1 MGANLSQE
9 IIDSLRVLGLEPG
22 ASVADVRAAFR
33 HLAHVCHPDVAGQ
46 EGAKRFQKV
55 TGAYALLKGLTAEE
69 LESLVQEVE
78 AEAPEVEEEPRQK
91 TLFDWYRK
99 RADKLDETEESSEE
113 AQERG
118 RRVDLVLEQYGQK
131 LSSHLEQLEQDKDND
146 MAGEVLS
153 RLKSSLPEVRRL
165 ALERVGAFTNRG
177 DVRQALARLLNRWE
191 VDEGTARL
199 VSGLPMSNDTRR
211 QLAGEVA
218 AHAMAF
224 PNSLL
229 ASLLGLRQ
237 TEGTPDLPLME
248 RYLSS
253 VSPDGVA
260 LILRYWPTGHPPAD
274 ATLRRLLA
282 SDDPQVL
289 VPVLSAMKQHFPKS
303 APRHKKRLTELQ
315 EHPVS
320 AVRVWGR
327 VLGGGTPERRTER

>member
-22 ASVADVRAAFR
+22 ASASDVRVAFR
-33 HLAHVCHPDVAGQ
+33 RLAHVCHPDVAGQ
-46 EGAKRFQKV
+46 EEAQRFQKI
-55 TGAYALLKGLTAEE
+55 TGAYAILKGLTTEE
-69 LESLVQEVE
+69 LENLVLETE
-78 AEAPEVEEEPRQK
+78 EPDEEEEPRQN
-91 TLFDWYRK
+91 TFFDWYRR
-99 RADKLDETEESSEE
+99 RADDLDEPEDLSEE

-118 RRVDLVLEQYGQK
+118 RRVDLILEQYDER
-131 LSSHLEQLEQDKDND
+131 LSSHLEQLEHNKDES

-153 RLKSSLPEVRRL
+153 RLKSSMPEVRRL
-165 ALERVGAFTNRG
+165 ALERVGAFANRG

-199 VSGLPMSNDTRR
+199 VSGLPMNNATRR
-211 QLAGEVA
+211 QLAEEVA
-218 AHAMAF
+218 DHAMVF

-229 ASLLGLRQ
+229 SSLLGLRQ
-237 TEGTPDLPLME
+237 PEGTPDLPLME
-248 RYLSS
+248 RYLSTA
-253 VSPDGVA
+253 SPDGVA
-260 LILRYWPTGHPPAD
+260 LILRYWPTGQSPAD

-303 APRHKKRLTELQ
+303 APFHKKRLTELQ
-315 EHPVS
+315 EHPAS

-327 VLGGGTPERRTER
+327 VLSSF